1 MREESRVLEPTHSL
15 TQDGKFS
22 AETVEQ
28 AASNGPESRGFLRTH
43 HDKLTGC
50 TKGGTDRHLRFPG
63 GKMPQGE
70 SFGKAGTLCAALQS

>member
-28 AASNGPESRGFLRTH
+28 AAPNGP
-43 HDKLTGC
+43 
-50 TKGGTDRHLRFPG
+50 
-63 GKMPQGE
+63 
-70 SFGKAGTLCAALQS
+70 KAGDFSGRTTIS

>member
-28 AASNGPESRGFLRTH
+28 AAPNGPKAGDFSGRTTISRQTTPRGA
-43 HDKLTGC
+43 G
-50 TKGGTDRHLRFPG
+50 RHLRFPG